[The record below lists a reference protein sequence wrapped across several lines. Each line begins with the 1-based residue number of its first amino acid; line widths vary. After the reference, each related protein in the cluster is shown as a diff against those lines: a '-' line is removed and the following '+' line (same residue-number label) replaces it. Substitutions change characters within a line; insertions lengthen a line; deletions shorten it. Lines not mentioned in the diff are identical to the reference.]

1 MLLCQVVQDKICSEM
16 FDSGAE
22 LYGGVYVVFFMHG
35 LVDVFWWI
43 LSCIVFR
50 SWCCSLAYLQW
61 MQSCLSFAH
70 LFFYSSFTHVL
81 VGFSYFEIRSMYL
94 L

>member
-1 MLLCQVVQDKICSEM
+1 MLLCQVVQAKICSEM

-50 SWCCSLAYLQW
+50 SWCCLPTVDAILFIVCSSLFLQLVY
-61 MQSCLSFAH
+61 SCISWVF
-70 LFFYSSFTHVL
+70 
-81 VGFSYFEIRSMYL
+81 L